1 MSKTFTEHINF
12 SEFSSNSSEYVK
24 KQPIDLLRFTKRVD
38 PDTEEEILT
47 YHSDVA
53 LLLNTERI
61 VNQLGIDG
69 ATALFKS
76 LQPVGS
82 PYRQGNYT
90 DEQLESM
97 VKSRFTQRPSEVIAW
112 FQSLV
117 GSGEQVRDDYTAL
130 RKAEMDAKI
139 AEEAA
144 KQVSESAKQVPKA
157 E

>member
-1 MSKTFTEHINF
+1 MSKTFTDHIKF
-12 SEFSSNSSEYVK
+12 SEFSNNSSEYVK
-24 KQPIDLLRFTKRVD
+24 KQPIDLLRFTKRID

-61 VNQLGIDG
+61 VNQLGVEG

-76 LQPVGS
+76 LHPVGS

-117 GSGEQVRDDYTAL
+117 GSGEQVRDDYFAL
-130 RKAEMDAKI
+130 RQAEIDARI

-144 KQVSESAKQVPKA
+144 KQASSEVKT

>member
-1 MSKTFTEHINF
+1 MSTTFTDHINF
-12 SEFSSNSSEYVK
+12 SEFSSDSSEYVK
-24 KQPIDLLRFTKRVD
+24 KQPVDLLRFTKRID

-61 VNQLGIDG
+61 VNQLGIEG
-69 ATALFKS
+69 ATALYKS
-76 LQPVGS
+76 LHPVGS

-97 VKSRFTQRPSEVIAW
+97 VKSRFIQRPSEIVSW

-117 GSGEQVRDDYTAL
+117 GSGEQVRDDYAAL
-130 RKAEMDAKI
+130 RKAEIDAKI

-144 KQVSESAKQVPKA
+144 KQVSSETKT